1 MSIMHV
7 FTALVIVG
15 VFTLAYY
22 AIRRLSDVAPKTIA
36 AVLAALAT
44 LIGAIPFLIDAV
56 RY

>member
-1 MSIMHV
+1 MLPVHLLI
-7 FTALVIVG
+7 ALVIIG
-15 VFTLAYY
+15 VLALAYY
-22 AIRRLSDVAPKTIA
+22 AIRKLSDVAPTTIA